1 MFPTYA
7 TIAKGHSIRVTL
19 STADTPHLLP
29 TLPELANLAGGVYQ
43 VQLGSSAVEI
53 PLIPSS

>member
-7 TIAKGHSIRVTL
+7 TVPAGDSIRITL

-29 TLPELANLAGGVYQ
+29 TLPELANLAGGQYQ
-43 VQLGSSAVEI
+43 VKLGSSAVEI
-53 PLIPSS
+53 PLISH